1 MVYIL
6 ANSEKFWWILTSG
19 GATESL
25 LAGSNLFRAN
35 YVATVGHALT

>member
-1 MVYIL
+1 MDYIL
-6 ANSEKFWWILTSG
+6 ANLERFWWILTTG

-35 YVATVGHALT
+35 YVAIVGHALT